1 MVQIFSTKI
10 YFQTVLF
17 VLLNRCAYLRHTP
30 TEQRQRKRQECL
42 QMFECLTQ
50 GTEKLLETRLNIDMV
65 SEALRERVT
74 LL

>member
-1 MVQIFSTKI
+1 
-10 YFQTVLF
+10 
-17 VLLNRCAYLRHTP
+17 
-30 TEQRQRKRQECL
+30 
-42 QMFECLTQ
+42 MFECLTQ